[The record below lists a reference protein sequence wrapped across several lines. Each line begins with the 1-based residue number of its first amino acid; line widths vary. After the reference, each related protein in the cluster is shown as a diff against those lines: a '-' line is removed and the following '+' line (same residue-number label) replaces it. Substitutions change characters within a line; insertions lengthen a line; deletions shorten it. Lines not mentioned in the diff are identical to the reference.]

1 MPVTS
6 RRTAE
11 LGTENAFVVLA
22 EVTDLVRQGKDVISF
37 CIGQPDFPT
46 PLNVQE
52 AAIRAIR
59 EGKHGY
65 TPSAGINELR
75 EAAARYMGAMR
86 GLDIRPEH
94 VVVGA
99 GAKPFIAYAVLAT
112 TDYGV
117 GDEVI
122 YPNPGFPIYESQIKA
137 HGAVPVPLHL
147 REARSFAFDPA
158 DLEAKLTPRTKLLIL
173 NSPHNPTGGILTPRD
188 LEAIAVILRR
198 HPGVWVYTDEIYSRL
213 CYEGEFASIAS
224 LPGMYERTIVS
235 DGASKT
241 WAMTGWRL
249 GFAANPVLAPE
260 FTRWVTNTDS
270 CASQITQWAAV
281 EAINGPQA
289 DAARMRASFLER
301 RDLIVGLLNQVPG
314 VTCRTPGGAF
324 YAWPNVTEACR
335 MIGAADSEE
344 FRKRLLADGGVA
356 VLADIH
362 FGARVPGEGQHVRF
376 SYAASRQ
383 AIEQG
388 VARMADFI
396 RQASR
401 RVA

>member
-1 MPVTS
+1 MPVIS

-22 EVTDLVRQGKDVISF
+22 EVTDLMRQGKDVISF

-59 EGKHGY
+59 EGRHGY

-94 VVVGA
+94 IVVGA
-99 GAKPFIAYAVLAT
+99 GAKPFIAYAILAT

-147 REARSFAFDPA
+147 REARNFAFDPA

-173 NSPHNPTGGILTPRD
+173 NSPHNPTGGILTRRD
-188 LEAIAVILRR
+188 FEVIAAILRR
-198 HPGVWVYTDEIYSRL
+198 HPDVWVYADEIYSRL

-249 GFAANPVLAPE
+249 GFAANPLLAPE

-281 EAINGPQA
+281 EAINGPQD

-301 RDLIVGLLNQVPG
+301 RDLIVGLLNEVPG

>member
-1 MPVTS
+1 
-6 RRTAE
+6 
-11 LGTENAFVVLA
+11 
-22 EVTDLVRQGKDVISF
+22 
-37 CIGQPDFPT
+37 
-46 PLNVQE
+46 
-52 AAIRAIR
+52 
-59 EGKHGY
+59 
-65 TPSAGINELR
+65 
-75 EAAARYMGAMR
+75 MR

-99 GAKPFIAYAVLAT
+99 GAKPFIAYAILAT

-147 REARSFAFDPA
+147 REARNFAFDPA

-173 NSPHNPTGGILTPRD
+173 NSPHNPTGGILTRRD
-188 LEAIAVILRR
+188 LEAIAAILRK
-198 HPGVWVYTDEIYSRL
+198 HPDVWIYADEIYSRL

-249 GFAANPVLAPE
+249 GFAASPVLAPE

-281 EAINGPQA
+281 EAINGPQD

-314 VTCRTPGGAF
+314 VTCKTPGGAF

-335 MIGAADSEE
+335 MAGCADSEE
-344 FRKRLLADGGVA
+344 FRKRLLAEGGVA

-376 SYAASRQ
+376 SYAASPQ

-396 RQASR
+396 RRASR